1 MTKKTLFILIILL
14 ITAGVFASDSELTGR
29 EIASKGSIRILEGTF
44 EIEDSEWYLRTE
56 NNFYIVH
63 KGPDWYTEEIGF
75 LPPEGKLVVVEGFV
89 LEEVISPCT
98 ITSKGTLYAFRSQDG
113 DPLWGGR
120 GNRSNERYP
129 DDHEGERG

>member
-1 MTKKTLFILIILL
+1 MTKKTLFILISILMA
-14 ITAGVFASDSELTGR
+14 TAVFASDSELTGR

-56 NNFYIVH
+56 DQFYIVH

-75 LPPEGKLVVVEGFV
+75 LPPEGKQVLVEGFV
-89 LEEVISPCT
+89 LGDVISPCT
-98 ITSKGTLYAFRSQDG
+98 ITSKNTLYAFRSQEG
-113 DPLWGGR
+113 YPLWGGR

-129 DDHEGERG
+129 DNHEEERG